1 MYLMLKTSHDLI
13 DIQDLDSLLDPLEFS
28 IVGRSQA
35 GQEEQTDQEYQ
46 KSDLVFPSN
55 EPLPAC
61 WTDSNHNPPYR

>member
-35 GQEEQTDQEYQ
+35 GQEEQTDQE
-46 KSDLVFPSN
+46 
-55 EPLPAC
+55 
-61 WTDSNHNPPYR
+61 